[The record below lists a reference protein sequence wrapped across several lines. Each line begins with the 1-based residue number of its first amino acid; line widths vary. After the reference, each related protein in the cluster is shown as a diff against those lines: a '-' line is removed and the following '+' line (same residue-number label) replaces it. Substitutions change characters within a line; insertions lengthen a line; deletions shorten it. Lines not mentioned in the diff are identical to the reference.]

1 MSAVPPKTLTESA
14 NLNIKKWN
22 PRLFFKEYGIVIA
35 LVLIIGLLSVISPA
49 FLTFNNMMNVLRQ
62 VSINGLLAIGATFVI
77 LTRGIDLSVGSIL
90 AFSGVVTAS
99 LVQGGAYP
107 EWIAI
112 AAGLLAGLVLG
123 WVNGFVVAKWYVAPF
138 IVTLGMMSAARG
150 LTFVYSDGRPIPGL
164 SESFKWIGGGT
175 LIGVPVPVWI
185 LLIVFALSSFLLYRT
200 RIGRYVYAVGGN
212 EESALI
218 SGVNVKRV
226 KIIVYSLSGLLA
238 ALAGIILTSRVT
250 SGLPQAGSSY
260 ELDAIAAVVIGG
272 TSLAGGKGRLW
283 GTMIG
288 VLLIGVINNGLD
300 LLNVSSYY
308 QLIVKGLVIVIAV
321 LIDSKT
327 THKS

>member
-1 MSAVPPKTLTESA
+1 MLTESA
-14 NLNIKKWN
+14 NMNLKKWDAKI
-22 PRLFFKEYGIVIA
+22 FIKEYGIVIA
-35 LVLIIGLLSVISPA
+35 LILIICLLSVISPA

-99 LVQGGAYP
+99 LVQGGTYP

-112 AAGLLAGLVLG
+112 AAGLLAGLILG

-164 SESFKWIGGGT
+164 SKSFKWIGGGT
-175 LIGVPVPVWI
+175 WIGVPVPVWI

-226 KIIVYSLSGLLA
+226 KIIVYSISGLLA
-238 ALAGIILTSRVT
+238 GLAGIILTSRVT

-321 LIDSKT
+321 LIDSQT
-327 THKS
+327 NHKS